1 MNVVVGSPTFIA
13 GVRGGREVGDSP
25 WPGLTTDGPATCPG
39 QGGGSARPPDVGV
52 IVHCQVH
59 AGHRRLRARESRG
72 TSRTWTVVLPSPLS
86 LIRRTLVLRWSVC
99 FTVSRR
105 GFANS
110 AAVRMSRSPDHQCQ
124 GLAAKPVVEH
134 AVPTPGSWLLG
145 HWLLVRPNPPILGVS
160 VVQG

>member
-13 GVRGGREVGDSP
+13 GV
-25 WPGLTTDGPATCPG
+25 
-39 QGGGSARPPDVGV
+39 
-52 IVHCQVH
+52 
-59 AGHRRLRARESRG
+59 
-72 TSRTWTVVLPSPLS
+72 
-86 LIRRTLVLRWSVC
+86 
-99 FTVSRR
+99 R

-134 AVPTPGSWLLG
+134 AVPTPGVAAPRSLLTG
-145 HWLLVRPNPPILGVS
+145 TPHAPILGAS